1 MQSTLSFRR
10 KIQDHDGY
18 FLVSI
23 PPSIARFL
31 NCKEVDIIVENGS
44 IIMNPVQED
53 NEYEE
58 G

>member
-10 KIQDHDGY
+10 KIQDHNGY

-23 PPSIARFL
+23 PPSIAQFL
-31 NCKEVDIIVENGS
+31 NCKEVDIIVDSGT
-44 IIMNPVQED
+44 IIMNPVRED
-53 NEYEE
+53 NKYEE